1 MDLTSVGLFSLRM
14 ERGLPVKQEI
24 RDSALGL
31 NQRQIGHGQQGVN
44 LTPIIHT
51 VSSAN
56 TNETSALCTPIYS
69 VRKHIQ
75 DKVGVL

>member
-1 MDLTSVGLFSLRM
+1 MSVGLFSLRM

-24 RDSALGL
+24 RDRALGL
-31 NQRQIGHGQQGVN
+31 NQSQIGHGQQGVN
-44 LTPIIHT
+44 LTLIIHTT

-56 TNETSALCTPIYS
+56 TNETSALCTPIYF
-69 VRKHIQ
+69 VRMHSK